1 MEFVAQRTSSDLH
14 TITSDARGF
23 RRVRKGVQRIYFIAF
38 GEHFEGFELNKKFQ
52 KSGEL
57 GLHKTLCQSFSDDDD
72 EFYDDD
78 VLQERCERAS
88 RGSLEA
94 L

>member
-1 MEFVAQRTSSDLH
+1 MKRPLRKYD
-14 TITSDARGF
+14 DARGF
-23 RRVRKGVQRIYFIAF
+23 RRVRRGVQWVYFIEF
-38 GEHFEGFELNKKFQ
+38 GEDFEGFGLNKKFQ
-52 KSGEL
+52 KCGDL
-57 GLHKTLCQSFSDDDD
+57 LQHKATSQRFRDDDNN
-72 EFYDDD
+72 FYDDD